1 MQLWVAKISAWSEG
15 LPGMTIVPA
24 SSVIS
29 DGVLTISP
37 TSPDEYSDIIMV
49 LPYVCFG
56 RCFEAVLNSVMLAGC
71 RKFLEGLCM

>member
-1 MQLWVAKISAWSEG
+1 MQLWVAEISVWSEG
-15 LPGMTIVPA
+15 LLGTTIVPV

-29 DGVLTISP
+29 DGALTISP

-56 RCFEAVLNSVMLAGC
+56 RCFEAVLNSVMLAGR
-71 RKFLEGLCM
+71 RKFLECLCM